1 MHTGVRRVLTIAA
14 IAAIAL
20 HGVLWGGTAT
30 RAAAPMVDPFSVIC
44 HSGGNV
50 DATPDQAPTSPVS
63 APSHAF
69 DHCNLC
75 GSAPSPAAAPAA
87 VGTDCLELM
96 SRDGTSHVLEP
107 VSAIPRAGLEVA
119 LKGALGPPVFA

>member
-1 MHTGVRRVLTIAA
+1 MHTGFRRVLSIVA

-30 RAAAPMVDPFSVIC
+30 RAAAPAVDPFSVIC

-63 APSHAF
+63 APSHAC

-75 GSAPSPAAAPAA
+75 GSTPSPAASPAA
-87 VGTDCLELM
+87 VVISLLAI
-96 SRDGTSHVLEP
+96 RPSHVLEP
-107 VSAIPRAGLEVA
+107 VSAIPRAGFEVA
-119 LKGALGPPVFA
+119 LKGARGPPVFA